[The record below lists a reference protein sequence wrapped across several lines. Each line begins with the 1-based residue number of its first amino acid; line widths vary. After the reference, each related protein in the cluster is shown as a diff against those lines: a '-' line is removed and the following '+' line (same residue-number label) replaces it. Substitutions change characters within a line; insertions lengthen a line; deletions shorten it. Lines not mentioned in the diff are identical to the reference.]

1 MSDSSIN
8 WLYSTYTDTHGRT
21 YVYTYYNKW
30 DPVKRQSRIAQRAH
44 VGRLD
49 PQTGEVHI
57 GKKFL
62 STHPEFEEKTWF
74 YESNELVNRDPAVVE
89 VKMAEAERNQWR
101 NDCVSVG
108 LGWAAWKQAERIGLL
123 QDLEE
128 TFGSYNA
135 KYLLALAIYQLD
147 CGGAMMSFEDWLAMN
162 WLPHVQPLAGQRIS
176 ELLAEVSQN
185 KMDAYYAK
193 RYERIVKRY
202 EAVLKRNAQHSNTP
216 MAIALDSTSISTYSN
231 TIVDA
236 AYGHAKQDE
245 HLKQVNLTLCT
256 DYLTGDICYAYQSE
270 GSINDMALFPNLLM
284 RMEKNGFD
292 LSKTLVVTDR
302 GYASLYNT
310 QKLYNLGIPFIQ
322 GVRVIEDSIKEK
334 FEKYEASFR
343 NIAFTNSELGVSARS
358 FEDQWRADSEDG
370 QITVKGHLHLYFN
383 PTKASFEQM
392 ALLKAV
398 DSMIEL
404 RNSGARYDY
413 DKWRQVSRYITEDK
427 GVFSRN
433 LETLEATVNTMGRFV
448 IRSNSVANPF
458 AALSLYRMR
467 NIVEVG
473 FNQFKNQTSGSR
485 MYATNSTYVGKLFIH
500 TLAQALRMTML
511 MKVKRSE
518 LPGNPL
524 PKDSLEKAFWQM
536 RKLMADKPI
545 GRNAWVVKEVPRKT
559 RNLFEA
565 LELPVP
571 TRLLKD

>member
-1 MSDSSIN
+1 MQNSSIN

-49 PQTGEVHI
+49 PQTGEVRI

-62 STHPEFEEKTWF
+62 STHPEFEGKSWY
-74 YESNELVNRDPAVVE
+74 YESNQLVERDIEAVQKELE
-89 VKMAEAERNQWR
+89 LAEQTQWR
-101 NDCVSVG
+101 NDCVSIG
-108 LGWAAWKQAERIGLL
+108 LGWAAWKQAEKIGLL
-123 QDLEE
+123 NDLQEV
-128 TFGSYNA
+128 FGRDNA
-135 KYLLALAIYQLD
+135 RYLLALAIYQLD
-147 CGGAMMSFEDWLAMN
+147 CGAAMMNFEDWLSMN
-162 WLPHVQPLAGQRIS
+162 WLPHVQPLTSQRIS

-185 KMDAYYAK
+185 KIDSYYSK
-193 RYERIVKRY
+193 RYQRIIKCY
-202 EAVLKRNAQHSNTP
+202 ENVLKRNAQHANTP

-236 AYGHAKQDE
+236 AYGHAKQND

-256 DYLTGDICYAYQSE
+256 DYLTGDVCYAYQSE
-270 GSINDMALFPNLLM
+270 GSINDMALFPHLLM
-284 RMEKNGFD
+284 RIQKNGID
-292 LSKTLVVTDR
+292 LSKTLLVTDR

-310 QKLYNLGIPFIQ
+310 QKLYNLEIPFIQ
-322 GVRVIEDSIKEK
+322 GIRVIEDTIKEK

-358 FEDQWRADSEDG
+358 FEDQWSANTDQGMIS
-370 QITVKGHLHLYFN
+370 VKGHVHLYFN
-383 PTKASFEQM
+383 PTKASIEQM

-398 DSMIEL
+398 DKMIEL
-404 RNSGARYDY
+404 RNSGAHYDY
-413 DKWRQVSRYITEDK
+413 DKWRQVSRYILEDN

-433 LETLEATVNTMGRFV
+433 IDALTMAANAMGRFA
-448 IRSNSVANPF
+448 IRSNSVSDPF

-473 FNQFKNQTSGSR
+473 FNQFKNQTAGSR
-485 MYATNSTYVGKLFIH
+485 MYATNSTYIGKLFIH

-511 MKVKRSE
+511 IKIKRSE

-524 PKDSLEKAFWQM
+524 PKDSLEKAFWQL

-545 GRNAWVVKEVPRKT
+545 GRNAWVTKEVPRKT
-559 RNLFEA
+559 RNLFDA

-571 TRLLKD
+571 TRLLRD